1 MQLTLKCGSTR
12 TSSSRKIPTRWKR
25 ARLFSTTSIPIRSRC
40 CPSANWSPHWRRP
53 KRAAASSSNVWVT
66 SASILTLPPSAP
78 CSTVSPS
85 CGIPGRRSRAATRPA
100 ALRFPSLELTPYD
113 GSRSREGR
121 TTMLRKVAVLVCAL
135 LGLSLSAFAQDTV
148 KKQITEDF
156 KDIDRRI
163 LDMARDWPADK
174 YNYKLKPEMRSFGAV
189 LVHIVSGN
197 VYAAKKGRGQNVKW
211 DELDPAKYPDKASV
225 LALLEKSITDS
236 EAVLAGLPAESF
248 TKTVQPW
255 LDVLEHSGEHYGLLV
270 AYYRANGVVPPE
282 SRPKPK

>member
-1 MQLTLKCGSTR
+1 
-12 TSSSRKIPTRWKR
+12 
-25 ARLFSTTSIPIRSRC
+25 
-40 CPSANWSPHWRRP
+40 
-53 KRAAASSSNVWVT
+53 
-66 SASILTLPPSAP
+66 
-78 CSTVSPS
+78 
-85 CGIPGRRSRAATRPA
+85 
-100 ALRFPSLELTPYD
+100 
-113 GSRSREGR
+113 
-121 TTMLRKVAVLVCAL
+121 MLRKVAVLVCAL

-163 LDMARDWPADK
+163 LDMARDWAADK
-174 YNYKLKPEMRSFGAV
+174 YDYKLKPEMRSFGAV

-197 VYAAKKGRGQNVKW
+197 VYAAKKGRGENVKW